1 MISNTKAKFDDPAVA
16 NNSATLS
23 ETNPHVV
30 MVKKRS
36 IEGIHR
42 FVDGFLCGEQQSSMV
57 RIVGEFRSL
66 FRSYHQIQQ
75 FCGQPLGRLDVYAQ
89 RNVVSTHRNRR
100 DRKAGI
106 VSQRAYN
113 AGWPDWRPRTG
124 FRQCASGEAYSRQ

>member
-1 MISNTKAKFDDPAVA
+1 MVGNTKSKFDDPAVA
-16 NNSATLS
+16 NNSATLR
-23 ETNPHVV
+23 ETDPHVV
-30 MVKKRS
+30 MVKKCL

-89 RNVVSTHRNRR
+89 RNEVSTHRNRC
-100 DRKAGI
+100 DRKVGI
-106 VSQRAYN
+106 VSQRADN
-113 AGWPDWRPRTG
+113 AVWPDWRP
-124 FRQCASGEAYSRQ
+124 